1 MLDVDK
7 YVYQWH
13 SVEGKPEDG
22 AAHADT
28 QIGRIKVQRRR
39 PGVNKFVAWVR
50 GDVIGR
56 EYINM
61 DTAKRAAETK
71 VMKILKERE
80 TA

>member
-7 YVYQWH
+7 YLYQWH

-22 AAHADT
+22 AAHAET
-28 QIGRIKVQRRR
+28 PIGRIKVARRR
-39 PGVNKFVAWVR
+39 PGLQKFVAWVR

-71 VMKILKERE
+71 VTKLLKERE
-80 TA
+80 SA